1 MKEKHNNASLIMV
14 LSAMNSNLEK
24 LNASVMEMGQ
34 QLQRIDKHLFE
45 IRLDNLRSRNHDKGR
60 D

>member
-45 IRLDNLRSRNHDKGR
+45 IRLDNLRSQNHDKGR